1 MKLSNLFKP
10 RRLYWEAQRRMLWAR
25 ETWDAARAV
34 ATERGLST
42 IGVLREQAAL
52 YRKHDLDQYAYYW
65 YRLYENRLPEE
76 EKPLYLPDSVEANRR
91 LWRLLT
97 PDAYRCLYDNKLLF
111 NRFFAPQGL
120 PLAEIYGVLD
130 PQVGFRSDGGALRE
144 AADLRSWLLKHGDRG
159 FVFKPAEGIQGHRI
173 LVFVGRA
180 PGSSDEVLTLA
191 GERYSADQLVRFS
204 ADSSVLA
211 EHNPGANLV
220 PFLLEERIRP
230 HPTLADFIGP
240 TLCSVRVQT
249 IIGQDAK
256 PRIIAAVFKLQP
268 GTAGVDQ
275 LVHGA
280 VGCWVDLATGR
291 LGRGRTRQSRE
302 DTSVIPGTD
311 TSFVG
316 FKLPDWDAVQDVA
329 LRAAAA
335 FPWARAI
342 GWDIG
347 VSDRGPV
354 LIEGNERW
362 SPSLIQMPAP
372 HGLRT
377 GEFKALCDSLEA
389 EAREGARAWTPR

>member
-1 MKLSNLFKP
+1 VHFTQ
-10 RRLYWEAQRRMLWAR
+10 E
-25 ETWDAARAV
+25 
-34 ATERGLST
+34 
-42 IGVLREQAAL
+42 
-52 YRKHDLDQYAYYW
+52 
-65 YRLYENRLPEE
+65 
-76 EKPLYLPDSVEANRR
+76 
-91 LWRLLT
+91 
-97 PDAYRCLYDNKLLF
+97 
-111 NRFFAPQGL
+111 
-120 PLAEIYGVLD
+120 
-130 PQVGFRSDGGALRE
+130 
-144 AADLRSWLLKHGDRG
+144 
-159 FVFKPAEGIQGHRI
+159 
-173 LVFVGRA
+173 
-180 PGSSDEVLTLA
+180 SSP
-191 GERYSADQLVRFS
+191 
-204 ADSSVLA
+204 LA
-211 EHNPGANLV
+211 EHNPGANPV

-230 HPTLADFIGP
+230 HPRLAEFIGP

-249 IIGQDAK
+249 IIDREAK

-275 LVHGA
+275 LIHGA
-280 VGCWVDLATGR
+280 VGCWVDLATGK

-372 HGLRT
+372 SGLRT
-377 GEFKALCDSLEA
+377 GEFRALCDSLEA
-389 EAREGARAWTPR
+389 EAHEGARAWTRR